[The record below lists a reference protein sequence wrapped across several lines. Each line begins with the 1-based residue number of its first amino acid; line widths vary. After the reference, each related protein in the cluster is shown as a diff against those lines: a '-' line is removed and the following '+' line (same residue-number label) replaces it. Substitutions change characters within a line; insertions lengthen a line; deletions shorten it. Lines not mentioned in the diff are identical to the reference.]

1 MVIADGGEA
10 AVADIS
16 ADDFDHAGGADLLAC
31 VASRLA
37 LVVRRFISVEEC
49 EAHVRGVYAGRDRWI
64 ADFDAV
70 QHSLGRAWYTHL
82 EQDRTDDYFEGAGAS
97 DALVEALVPGL
108 QGRML
113 DAVGRLVGGEAR
125 RRRGWCGPG
134 VHIFPAGAWLAQNG
148 GDIHYDTE
156 GLPRHHA
163 ARRAPAL
170 TLVLMLQP
178 PIAGGELKIW
188 AARYH
193 DTDEVSAGDLA
204 APSALV
210 HYGVGDLLV
219 VDSYRL
225 HQIQP
230 FSGAM
235 DRISA
240 TAHALRAGAGPR
252 WDVWF

>member
-1 MVIADGGEA
+1 MVSASSEH
-10 AVADIS
+10 AVAEISS
-16 ADDFDHAGGADLLAC
+16 ADFERSGGVDLLTC

-37 LVVRRFISVEEC
+37 LVVRQFVPAPEC
-49 EAHVRGVYAGRDRWI
+49 EAHVRGVYAGRERWT

-82 EQDRTDDYFEGAGAS
+82 EQDRTNDYFEGAGAS
-97 DALVEALVPGL
+97 DALVEELLPGL
-108 QGRML
+108 QRRMI
-113 DAVGRLVGGEAR
+113 DAVGRLAGGEAR

-134 VHIFPAGAWLAQNG
+134 VHIFPAGEWLAQNG

-156 GLPRHHA
+156 GLPRHHT

-178 PIAGGELKIW
+178 PIVGGELRVW
-188 AARYH
+188 ATRYH
-193 DTDEVSAGDLA
+193 DTDEVSPDDLA

-230 FSGAM
+230 FAGAR
-235 DRISA
+235 DRVST
-240 TAHALRAGAGPR
+240 TAHELRAGPR